1 MIAIAEARFTPE
13 NYFFIKLANMPKI
26 LLNPNQILR
35 KKARLIHLEEIG
47 SIPFKE
53 LVADMAAELSAAE
66 NGIGLAAPQ
75 IGISKAIFIIL
86 EEIANLKTGALP
98 ENTGKE
104 EANKKEVLV
113 FVNPRI
119 VKNSRKTEMMNEGCL
134 SVPGIYGNIKRFRQ
148 VTIEALD
155 ENGNKMRRG
164 AGGLLAQVFQHEC
177 DHLRGVLFID
187 NATNLQKNKK

>member
-1 MIAIAEARFTPE
+1 
-13 NYFFIKLANMPKI
+13 
-26 LLNPNQILR
+26 
-35 KKARLIHLEEIG
+35 
-47 SIPFKE
+47 
-53 LVADMAAELSAAE
+53 MAAELSAAE